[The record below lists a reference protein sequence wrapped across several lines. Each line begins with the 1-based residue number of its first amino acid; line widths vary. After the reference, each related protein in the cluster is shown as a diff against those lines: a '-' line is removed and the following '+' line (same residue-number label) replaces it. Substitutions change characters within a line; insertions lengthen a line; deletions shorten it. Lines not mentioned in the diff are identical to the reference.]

1 MLKYEWPER
10 FNYTVF
16 YSGEVYTAN
25 KNDAGLYNCYEGLYS
40 GNQPRMVSIDKPAS
54 AFESALEAGNI
65 TVLTP
70 LKRVSVEKPK
80 KSISVDVSAAHAAAK
95 FDVANN
101 PYKPNS
107 SVPDAERDI
116 NRLIRKVYDQAM
128 KQEEFEYLSTGTAS
142 YTVVFQPEDKY
153 YGTITV
159 LVQPNVGG
167 GYYDDAE
174 EYLEQV
180 GA

>member
-10 FNYTVF
+10 FNYTLPIVDKI
-16 YSGEVYTAN
+16 YTAV
-25 KNDAGLYNCYEGLYS
+25 KNAVGLYNCYDIQIT
-40 GNQPRMVSIDKPAS
+40 GNQSRMISIDQPAS
-54 AFESALEAGNI
+54 AFESALEDGRI

-70 LKRVSVEKPK
+70 LKRAVVEKPK
-80 KSISVDVSAAHAAAK
+80 KSISIDVSAAHAAAK

-107 SVPDAERDI
+107 SVPEVEREI
-116 NRLIRKVYDQAM
+116 NLMIRKVYDQAM

-142 YTVVFQPEDKY
+142 YTVVFHPEDKN

-167 GYYDDAE
+167 GYYDDAA

>member
-1 MLKYEWPER
+1 MY
-10 FNYTVF
+10 
-16 YSGEVYTAN
+16 
-25 KNDAGLYNCYEGLYS
+25 
-40 GNQPRMVSIDKPAS
+40 SIDQPAS
-54 AFESALEAGNI
+54 AFESALEDGRI
-65 TVLTP
+65 TVLTVLTP
-70 LKRVSVEKPK
+70 LKRVVAEKPK

-107 SVPDAERDI
+107 SIPDAEQEI

-167 GYYDDAE
+167 GYYDDAL

>member
-10 FNYTVF
+10 FNYIWRHG
-16 YSGEVYTAN
+16 SKIYTAI
-25 KNDAGLYNCYEGLYS
+25 KNDSGLYNCYEGPYS
-40 GNQPRMVSIDKPAS
+40 GNQPRMVCSDQPAS
-54 AFESALEAGNI
+54 DFESALEDGRVI
-65 TVLTP
+65 IHTP

-101 PYKPNS
+101 PYKPNY
-107 SVPDAERDI
+107 SVPDVERDI
-116 NRLIRKVYDQAM
+116 NRLIRNVYDRAM

-142 YTVVFQPEDKY
+142 YTVIFQPKDKH

-167 GYYDDAE
+167 GYYDDAA